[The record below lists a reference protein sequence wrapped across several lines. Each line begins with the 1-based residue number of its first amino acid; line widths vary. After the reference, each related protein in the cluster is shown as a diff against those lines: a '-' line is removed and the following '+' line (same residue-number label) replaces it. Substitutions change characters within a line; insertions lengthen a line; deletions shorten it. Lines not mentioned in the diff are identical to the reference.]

1 MTTHGCPGGCGRQV
15 PYHHFSCRNCWYRL
29 PPDLRRPISANYQ
42 RDDAA
47 HNCSA
52 PATTGPTARRGFCA
66 TSGTHP

>member
-15 PYHHFSCRNCWYRL
+15 PYHHFACRNCWYRL

-47 HNCSA
+47 HALAMTDALQWYEENSPKA
-52 PATTGPTARRGFCA
+52 LR
-66 TSGTHP
+66 